1 MEAVTGTEVGSYTT
15 ADGRSQEILV
25 EPAANNF
32 IMRLRRQVEGGATRF
47 GVIGTAVN
55 RDLSGTTLVNRLH
68 SSAYSGG
75 IDLAHESTDRKWLF
89 SGALAGSYVRGD
101 AEQILRTQR
110 ASARYYQRPDA
121 GHLEVD
127 PFATSLTGYYAM
139 GYIGKQAGTFT
150 MLSLKHI

>member
-1 MEAVTGTEVGSYTT
+1 M
-15 ADGRSQEILV
+15 
-25 EPAANNF
+25 
-32 IMRLRRQVEGGATRF
+32 
-47 GVIGTAVN
+47 IGTALN
-55 RDLSGTTLVNRLH
+55 RDLSGTTLVGRLH

-75 IDLAHESTDRKWLF
+75 IDFAHESTDRMWLF

-121 GHLEVD
+121 DHVDVD
-127 PFATSLTGYYAM
+127 PFATSLKGFYAM

-150 MLSLKHI
+150 MRNGIAFVSPGLEVNDVGFQSHADRILFDTCLLYTSDAADE

>member
-1 MEAVTGTEVGSYTT
+1 M
-15 ADGRSQEILV
+15 
-25 EPAANNF
+25 
-32 IMRLRRQVEGGATRF
+32 
-47 GVIGTAVN
+47 
-55 RDLSGTTLVNRLH
+55 
-68 SSAYSGG
+68 
-75 IDLAHESTDRKWLF
+75 WLF

-150 MLSLKHI
+150 MRNGIAFVSPGFEVNDIGFQSHADRILFDTHYQFNEIDPGRLSLIHI